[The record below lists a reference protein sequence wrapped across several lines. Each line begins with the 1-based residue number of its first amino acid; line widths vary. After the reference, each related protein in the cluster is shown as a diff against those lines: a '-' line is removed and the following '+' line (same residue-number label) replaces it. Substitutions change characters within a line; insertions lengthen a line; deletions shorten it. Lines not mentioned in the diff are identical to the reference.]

1 MTYPLNCLLGS
12 LVSHQWQATW
22 KECNKWTAQPVGPKI
37 NQTELWTYR
46 NQYLSLVI
54 FHFNVHEFSELCI
67 GTALCLAI
75 RKKYKWHH
83 REKYFH
89 QISIL
94 IMQTQDNVK
103 ILMKFPS
110 VLTFSNTT
118 WQAWL
123 WKGMQWFLERLHT
136 AYNWAIMPDLGTIC
150 INTVPHLNDTRSS
163 IIKMPPLVKEKEK
176 GEHHML
182 GTRNQGCQWWEVPEA
197 VMNI

>member
-123 WKGMQWFLERLHT
+123 WKGMQWFLGRDYTQPTTEQSCQT
-136 AYNWAIMPDLGTIC
+136 LGQFVSTLCLIWM
-150 INTVPHLNDTRSS
+150 TQGVLSS
-163 IIKMPPLVKEKEK
+163 KCLP
-176 GEHHML
+176 
-182 GTRNQGCQWWEVPEA
+182 
-197 VMNI
+197 